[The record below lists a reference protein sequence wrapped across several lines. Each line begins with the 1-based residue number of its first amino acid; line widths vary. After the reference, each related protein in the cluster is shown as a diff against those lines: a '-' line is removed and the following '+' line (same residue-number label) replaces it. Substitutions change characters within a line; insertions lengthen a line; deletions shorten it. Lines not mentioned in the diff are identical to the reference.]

1 MILPSLHGALALA
14 LVLVGTLPS
23 PDLARMEPVVRRQL
37 EQEGAALKKAVD
49 SPAADSAALAAAYG
63 RCGAVYA
70 AYDLAAAAVACFENA
85 AAHAPAD
92 PRWPYYLGFLAQKRS
107 DLDAAR
113 SFFERVLALRPG
125 DPPALRRL
133 GEVELAAGGVDAA
146 RARFAALL
154 AGDPAY
160 AAAAHYGLGR
170 LELLR
175 GDAAG
180 AREAVAHF
188 EAVLARQP
196 QASLVDY
203 QLGMA
208 YKKLGQTEQARAHL
222 AAFGDAP
229 VAAPDPLIDLLAGLN
244 TSTRRHADAG
254 AQALQE
260 GRLAA
265 AVQELRQALAADPH
279 DAKVWSNLGVAQ
291 QRLRDPAAAE
301 ESFRKAVES
310 DPGAAR
316 AHYNLGS
323 LLAQRGLREAGIE
336 HLETA
341 VRLDPDLMDAR
352 FNLATALLES
362 GETARALAQYDAI
375 LARSPGDM
383 AARYNRGTTL
393 LRLGRAGEAEE
404 ELGRVAAAAPEAVEP
419 AVGHASALAA
429 LRRFGAAAGE
439 QRRAVELAAR
449 AERQDLQALRSCLQL
464 YEQGR
469 VCPDS

>member
-1 MILPSLHGALALA
+1 MILPSLSGALALA
-14 LVLVGTLPS
+14 LLIVGPLPQ
-23 PDLARMEPVVRRQL
+23 PDLSRMEPAVRGQL
-37 EQEGAALKKAVD
+37 EQEIAALKKVVE
-49 SPAADSAALAAAYG
+49 SPAAAPAALAEAFG
-63 RCGAVYA
+63 RCGEVYA
-70 AYDLAAAAVACFENA
+70 AYELSAAAVACFENA
-85 AAHAPAD
+85 AARAPQD
-92 PRWPYYLGFLAQKRS
+92 PRWPYYLGFLAQKRN

-113 SFFERVLALRPG
+113 SDFERVLSLRRG

-133 GEVELAAGGVDAA
+133 GELELAAGGLAA
-146 RARFAALL
+146 SRSRFAALL

-170 LELLR
+170 LDMLR

-180 AREAVAHF
+180 ARAAVTHF
-188 EAVLARQP
+188 EAVLASQP
-196 QASLVDY
+196 QASLVYY

-208 YKKLGQTEQARAHL
+208 YRRLGQTEQARAHL
-222 AAFGDAP
+222 AAFGEVP
-229 VAAPDPLIDLLAGLN
+229 VAAPDPLIDELARLN
-244 TSTRRHADAG
+244 AGTRRHADAG

-260 GRLAA
+260 GRLQT
-265 AVQELRQALAADPH
+265 AVQELRQALETAPR

-291 QRLRDPAAAE
+291 QRLHDPAAAE
-301 ESFRKAVES
+301 ESFRKAVEI

-323 LLAQRGLREAGIE
+323 LLAQRGERQAGIE

-362 GETARALAQYDAI
+362 GETARALAQYEAI

-383 AARYNRGTTL
+383 VARYNRGTTL

-429 LRRFGAAAGE
+429 LRRFDAAAGE
-439 QRRAVELAAR
+439 QRRAVDLAAH
-449 AERQDLQALRSCLQL
+449 AERQDLPALRSCLQL

-469 VCPDS
+469 ACPDS